1 MRRVD
6 DPITGDVTCYF
17 DDGMAHWFGRHEVQE
32 YGLSEL
38 LKSIG
43 RGADIP
49 TGRLDVMQSGRKIGT
64 VPATFDPMRI
74 KSTSFWY
81 EPRSCDFVREGDVW
95 VADRMLG
102 PGDLDAVPGFVWD
115 RSKAKS

>member
-6 DPITGDVTCYF
+6 DPMTGDVICYF
-17 DDGMAHWFGRHEVQE
+17 DDGMAQRFDRRAVQE
-32 YGLSEL
+32 YGLPEL
-38 LKSIG
+38 LKAAG

-49 TGRLDVMQSGRKIGT
+49 TGRLDVMQSGRKVGT

-81 EPRSCDFVREGDVW
+81 EPRGGDFTRDGDVW
-95 VADRMLG
+95 VAARMLG
-102 PGDLDAVPGFVWD
+102 PGDLEAVPGFVRD
-115 RSKAKS
+115 RTS